1 MIITVTLNPAMD
13 RTLYID
19 HLTIDHI
26 NRVKETVTVLGG
38 KGINVSKTLQK
49 MGGQT
54 KALLIAGEENLSVV
68 DRQLTQLGLDHACI
82 PVSGETR
89 INIKIVDEAGGTYTD
104 FNEKGPSGEARAFDA
119 IKEKVGEELQ
129 KNDVLVLSGSLPPGW
144 PEGIYRDLASIH
156 EGAVRVILDGY
167 GPSFTEGLKARPALV
182 KPNLK
187 ELEDHVGRELPRRAE
202 QIAACEELLVSG
214 AKCVVLSLGEEGIL
228 WVDERNVYFARALKV
243 DVKSTVGAGDALVG
257 GLAFSMA
264 AGESPVTSLKRAV
277 ATASSVIETPGS
289 HTGDLENLRNYMEQ
303 VQVAELTREG
313 EEIQ

>member
-1 MIITVTLNPAMD
+1 MILTVTLNPAMD

-19 HLTIDHI
+19 HLTVDHI

-38 KGINVSKTLQK
+38 KGINVSKTLQQL
-49 MGGQT
+49 GGQT
-54 KALLIAGEENLSVV
+54 KALLVAGEENLSLV
-68 DRQLTQLGLDHACI
+68 DRQLTQLGLDHVCI

-104 FNEKGPSGEARAFDA
+104 FNEKGPSGEQEVFKA
-119 IKEKVGEELQ
+119 IKERVSEELQ
-129 KNDVLVLSGSLPPGW
+129 KDDVLVLSGSLPPDW
-144 PEGIYRDLASIH
+144 PETIYRDLASVH
-156 EGAVRVILDGY
+156 EGVVRVILDGY
-167 GPSFTEGLKARPALV
+167 GPSFTEGLKARPDLV

-187 ELEDHVGRELPRRAE
+187 ELEDHVGRKLPLRAD
-202 QIAACEELLVSG
+202 QIVACEELLAAG

-228 WVDERNVYFARALKV
+228 WVDDRNVYFAGALKV

-264 AGESPVTSLKRAV
+264 AGEDPETSLKRAV

-289 HTGDLENLRNYMEQ
+289 RTGDLKNVSTYMER
-303 VQVAELTREG
+303 VQVTELKKTG
-313 EEIQ
+313 EEIR